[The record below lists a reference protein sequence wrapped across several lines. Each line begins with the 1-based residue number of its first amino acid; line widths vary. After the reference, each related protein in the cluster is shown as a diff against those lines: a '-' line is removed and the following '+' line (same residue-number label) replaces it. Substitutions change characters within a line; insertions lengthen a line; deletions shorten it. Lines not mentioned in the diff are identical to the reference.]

1 MSLDAELQALL
12 DVRGVT
18 SACVVGSD
26 GVLIGG
32 AEGADGDLMR
42 VADLVPSALGSSR
55 VLAGLLGDGEVS
67 QALVEFDR
75 APVLLIPLTTDADAK
90 AAGAAGGH
98 VAVLT
103 LSAVADLGRVRFR
116 LKTMLPRLVAAL
128 PEAAGSKDGAAGSG
142 PGSSTLSP

>member
-1 MSLDAELQALL
+1 MSLDSELRALL

-18 SACVVGSD
+18 SVCVVGSD
-26 GVLIGG
+26 GVLIDG

-42 VADLVPSALGSSR
+42 VAELVPSALGSSR
-55 VLAGLLGDGEVS
+55 VLAGLLGDGEVT

-75 APVLLIPLTTDADAK
+75 APVLLVPLSAET
-90 AAGAAGGH
+90 AAGGGH

-116 LKTMLPRLVAAL
+116 LKTMLPRLIAAL
-128 PEAAGSKDGAAGSG
+128 PV
-142 PGSSTLSP
+142 

>member
-1 MSLDAELQALL
+1 MSLDTELQALL

-42 VADLVPSALGSSR
+42 VAELVPSALGSSR
-55 VLAGLLGDGEVS
+55 VLAGLLGDGEVT

-75 APVLLIPLTTDADAK
+75 APVLLVPLSPEGSAN
-90 AAGAAGGH
+90 GGH

-103 LSAVADLGRVRFR
+103 LATVGDLGRVRFR
-116 LKTMLPRLVAAL
+116 LKNMLPRLLAAL
-128 PEAAGSKDGAAGSG
+128 PVSAVPTGEAGDGARGRVR
-142 PGSSTLSP
+142 